1 MDKTLRLAFYRIVKT
16 LMRILYRKG
25 VALGDFTQLV
35 KQAYVEVVEQELA
48 KTAERVTTSRIAV
61 ITGLTRKDVALL
73 RQADTSEPKPRFNRS
88 LRVVNGWLHDVD
100 FWDAATGYPA
110 KLAFRGKQGSFEQL
124 VQRYSGDM
132 SCFAMLDELK
142 RVGMVQETAD
152 GLLELLNTV
161 YIPQGNES
169 EKLQLMGNDVALLI
183 STIDH
188 NMTVE
193 NAQDLRYQRKVSYNN
208 LPEEVLPEFRE
219 FVKEDAQALLV
230 RFNAWLYQR
239 DRDSNPNVQGSGRM
253 QAGVGIYYFEQTVET
268 ATQAQDAAHE
278 N

>member
-100 FWDAATGYPA
+100 FWDAATGYP
-110 KLAFRGKQGSFEQL
+110 E
-124 VQRYSGDM
+124 
-132 SCFAMLDELK
+132 
-142 RVGMVQETAD
+142 
-152 GLLELLNTV
+152 
-161 YIPQGNES
+161 I
-169 EKLQLMGNDVALLI
+169 
-183 STIDH
+183 
-188 NMTVE
+188 
-193 NAQDLRYQRKVSYNN
+193 
-208 LPEEVLPEFRE
+208 
-219 FVKEDAQALLV
+219 
-230 RFNAWLYQR
+230 
-239 DRDSNPNVQGSGRM
+239 GR
-253 QAGVGIYYFEQTVET
+253 
-268 ATQAQDAAHE
+268 AHV
-278 N
+278 